1 MKYNQGW
8 DETIIMFIDK
18 VAYQLE
24 RDQDQYKWVEQD
36 LQLSNLRTLFTA
48 VTVPESFVCDFK
60 CRHKTEMCEDLDSR
74 GILWEAQIGQVA
86 RQPCP
91 GFLQGYARSVLS
103 LGCHKDTES
112 TTEGGQ
118 ARMIASRPIRF
129 GYCEVC

>member
-91 GFLQGYARSVLS
+91 DLLPGYARFVLS
-103 LGCHKDTES
+103 LVYIS
-112 TTEGGQ
+112 
-118 ARMIASRPIRF
+118 
-129 GYCEVC
+129 